1 MYGKTHRRFRNN
13 QQFTGIFTGLLF
25 TYSVTLTRELR
36 NSRERESHERQT
48 DETDRR
54 VADDDV
60 TSESHK
66 SIAQTKSHKRSR
78 TNEVAQNNADVTDK
92 SEMAK
97 RRLGHSRA
105 TQVRMEDLR
114 LVNLTEI
121 CPIQRVGHFKAPC

>member
-1 MYGKTHRRFRNN
+1 M
-13 QQFTGIFTGLLF
+13 GIITGLPF
-25 TYSVTLTRELR
+25 TYSVTLTWELR
-36 NSRERESHERQT
+36 NLRERESRERQT

-60 TSESHK
+60 TSELHK
-66 SIAQTKSHKRSR
+66 SIAQTNR
-78 TNEVAQNNADVTDK
+78 TNEVAQKTADVTHK

-97 RRLGHSRA
+97 RRLGRSRA

-121 CPIQRVGHFKAPC
+121 CPSRRVGHFKAPC

>member
-13 QQFTGIFTGLLF
+13 QRFTGIFTGLPF
-25 TYSVTLTRELR
+25 TYSVTLTWELR
-36 NSRERESHERQT
+36 NSRERESRERQT
-48 DETDRR
+48 ERRTDESQMMTSRR
-54 VADDDV
+54 SR
-60 TSESHK
+60 TS
-66 SIAQTKSHKRSR
+66 QSHKRSR
-78 TNEVAQNNADVTDK
+78 TNEGAQNNADVTDK

>member
-13 QQFTGIFTGLLF
+13 QRFTGIFTGLPF

-36 NSRERESHERQT
+36 NSRERESRERQT

-60 TSESHK
+60 TLESHK
-66 SIAQTKSHKRSR
+66 SIAQTNR
-78 TNEVAQNNADVTDK
+78 TNEVAQKNADVTDK

-121 CPIQRVGHFKAPC
+121 CPSQRVGHFKAPC

>member
-13 QQFTGIFTGLLF
+13 QRFTGIFTGLPF

-36 NSRERESHERQT
+36 NSRERESRERQT

-66 SIAQTKSHKRSR
+66 SIAQTNR
-78 TNEVAQNNADVTDK
+78 TNEVAQKNADVTDK

-121 CPIQRVGHFKAPC
+121 CPSQRVGHFKAPC

>member
-1 MYGKTHRRFRNN
+1 MMT
-13 QQFTGIFTGLLF
+13 
-25 TYSVTLTRELR
+25 
-36 NSRERESHERQT
+36 SRWSR
-48 DETDRR
+48 
-54 VADDDV
+54 
-60 TSESHK
+60 TSQSHK
-66 SIAQTKSHKRSR
+66 QSR

>member
-13 QQFTGIFTGLLF
+13 QRFTGIFTGLPF

-36 NSRERESHERQT
+36 NSRERESRERQT

-66 SIAQTKSHKRSR
+66 SIAQTNR

-121 CPIQRVGHFKAPC
+121 CPSRRVGHFKAPC